1 MACVEGLSVLDCQW
15 VTSPILAMEMA
26 CSIQEVE
33 IIFAEPEHDVRQ
45 ELHDQYV

>member
-1 MACVEGLSVLDCQW
+1 VEGLSVPDCQR

-33 IIFAEPEHDVRQ
+33 IIFAEPGHDVRP
-45 ELHDQYV
+45 ELYDQYV